1 MTVPRRI
8 IFMFGRK
15 NMYKSMKIL
24 IGKKYYKNAETAQK
38 KLDVFFA
45 VNRLNE
51 EEYTELTALAEDIY
65 GGETV

>member
-1 MTVPRRI
+1 
-8 IFMFGRK
+8 
-15 NMYKSMKIL
+15 MYKSMKIL
-24 IGKKYYKNAETAQK
+24 IGKKYYKDVETARK

-51 EEYTELTALAEDIY
+51 EEYTELTALAEDLY